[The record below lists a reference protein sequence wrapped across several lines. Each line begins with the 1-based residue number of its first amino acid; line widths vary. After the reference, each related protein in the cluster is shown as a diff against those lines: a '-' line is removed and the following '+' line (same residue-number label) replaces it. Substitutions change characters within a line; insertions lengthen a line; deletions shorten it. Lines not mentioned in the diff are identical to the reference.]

1 MKKQSLLFFVL
12 IFFLTTVISGC
23 GVKEE
28 DPLKHKTKIGIMLSD
43 DGLGD
48 QSFSDAA
55 FRGLMKARDDL
66 GIVFDYREL
75 KDTKTYEQGLKEL
88 VKEKNDIVI
97 GLGYMV
103 QEDLEKVAKQYPNQ
117 KFVLI
122 DAVSDLPNV
131 TSITFKEDEG
141 SYLAGVIAALT
152 TKTKTVGFIGGD
164 NVPLIQK
171 FARGFEEGVK
181 SVDPSIKILTK
192 YAGGNFGDD
201 KLGARMAKEMI
212 ANHSDVLYAAA
223 GFTGVGVLKEAERNH
238 VYAIGVDSDQYF
250 YAEKAVVTS
259 MMKNVDV
266 AIFNIIKDYKKNK
279 ELPSHPIELGLKENG
294 VGLAPIRVIPFTDKD
309 KKALESAKEKLIN
322 GEITLHQN

>member
-1 MKKQSLLFFVL
+1 MKKQSLIFFVL

-103 QEDLEKVAKQYPNQ
+103 QEDLEKVAKQYP
-117 KFVLI
+117 
-122 DAVSDLPNV
+122 
-131 TSITFKEDEG
+131 
-141 SYLAGVIAALT
+141 
-152 TKTKTVGFIGGD
+152 TK
-164 NVPLIQK
+164 NLC
-171 FARGFEEGVK
+171 
-181 SVDPSIKILTK
+181 
-192 YAGGNFGDD
+192 
-201 KLGARMAKEMI
+201 
-212 ANHSDVLYAAA
+212 
-223 GFTGVGVLKEAERNH
+223 
-238 VYAIGVDSDQYF
+238 
-250 YAEKAVVTS
+250 
-259 MMKNVDV
+259 
-266 AIFNIIKDYKKNK
+266 
-279 ELPSHPIELGLKENG
+279 
-294 VGLAPIRVIPFTDKD
+294 
-309 KKALESAKEKLIN
+309 
-322 GEITLHQN
+322 

>member
-1 MKKQSLLFFVL
+1 MKKQSLIFFVL

-23 GVKEE
+23 GIQEE
-28 DPLKHKTKIGIMLSD
+28 DPLKHKTKVGIMLSD
-43 DGLGD
+43 VGLGD

-55 FRGLMKARDDL
+55 FRGLTKARDEL

-75 KDTKTYEQGLKEL
+75 QDTKTYEQGLEEL

-97 GLGYMV
+97 GLGFMV
-103 QEDLEKVAKQYPNQ
+103 KEDLEKVAKQYPNQ

-141 SYLAGVIAALT
+141 SYLAGVIAAMT

-192 YAGGNFGDD
+192 YAGSFGDD
-201 KLGARMAKEMI
+201 KLGAKIAKEMI

-266 AIFNIIKDYKKNK
+266 AIFHTIQDYKKNK
-279 ELPSHPIELGLKENG
+279 KLPSHPIELGLKDNG
-294 VGLAPIRVIPFTDKD
+294 VGLAPIRVIPFTNKE
-309 KKALESAKEKLIN
+309 KQALETAKEKIIN
-322 GEITLHQN
+322 GEITLHHN